1 MSLEQLN
8 KTSPHTAAWQCG
20 SCGFV
25 YNEAQ
30 GWPSEG
36 IAPGTAWAQVPDD
49 WRCPDCSSSKDDFVQ
64 A

>member
-1 MSLEQLN
+1 MNLDPN
-8 KTSPHTAAWQCG
+8 RDTAHARWSCG

-25 YNEAQ
+25 YDEGE

-36 IAPGTAWAQVPDD
+36 IAPGTPWAQVPAD

-64 A
+64 T